1 MNDLK
6 AMGPYPAVSP
16 MPGTIIVSV
25 LEFKGIQSTPPQI
38 SIKVSMGKREYQTWD
53 KEDFSFPLTTLR
65 DNLMIALHDAEGN
78 VISHTVGI
86 ETRLVVEKGL
96 WDDIFYLEGG
106 GHVHLKL
113 QFVLSEEEH
122 NRIRVTRES
131 ALRKK
136 RGELLSSNFRSPAK
150 PAIVSSKSESLLCLN
165 YEIHKRAF
173 FKVKQ

>member
-1 MNDLK
+1 
-6 AMGPYPAVSP
+6 
-16 MPGTIIVSV
+16 MPGTILVSV

-53 KEDFSFPLTTLR
+53 KEDFSFPLSTLR
-65 DNLMIALHDAEGN
+65 DILVITLHDAEGN
-78 VISHTVGI
+78 EISHTGI

-113 QFVLSEEEH
+113 QFVLSEEER
-122 NRIRVTRES
+122 NRIRVMRES
-131 ALRKK
+131 ALRTKH
-136 RGELLSSNFRSPAK
+136 GELLSSNFRSPAK
-150 PAIVSSKSESLLCLN
+150 AAIVSSKSESSLCLN